1 MELETAMNSLDPV
14 TTPEPDLAW
23 FRTFVAAWP
32 WRFAKTYVESYP
44 HEYTLERQGDPA
56 DFQRALRCIERWGV
70 VESFWGAERKY
81 FYVDDRKYWF
91 MGNPASEKPEDRAN
105 GSERGARAERG
116 AGGPASERVGESA
129 GAKLLGTNQEQPTLI
144 NRTWLDVTRYRE
156 NARTLGYDEQN
167 ADKLAE
173 RWKML
178 LERARRAG

>member
-1 MELETAMNSLDPV
+1 MEVETAVNIPDPA
-14 TTPEPDLAW
+14 TTSEHDLAW

-70 VESFWGAERKY
+70 VESFWGEERQY

-91 MGNPASEKPEDRAN
+91 MGNPASEKPE
-105 GSERGARAERG
+105 ER
-116 AGGPASERVGESA
+116 
-129 GAKLLGTNQEQPTLI
+129 PTLI
-144 NRTWLDVTRYRE
+144 NRTWLDVARYRE
-156 NARTLGYDEQN
+156 NARTLGFDEQS